1 MRRWSIPTNVHELD
15 QQGYEVD
22 EEIWDLNREKD
33 HLLFG
38 RNLMYQLA
46 VSHQYMDDEKAKE
59 GKGRSIRSSFRVHEL
74 RRQTFIP
81 YLAHVGYP
89 HRQNSVPSLRCS
101 FQYHQQHLQTLL
113 LVCCTYHKL
122 FNPAVATYWAWI
134 PLSSSWYWSLYFKPE
149 KSIRLPGKTY
159 RPFLCRAI
167 KSSSSK

>member
-1 MRRWSIPTNVHELD
+1 MQSRCSPVNFTTETHCRQQFIDAPLEYPNKRVCVGH
-15 QQGYEVD
+15 QQGYDGD

-46 VSHQYMDDEKAKE
+46 VSHQYMGDEKAKE

-113 LVCCTYHKL
+113 LVCCTCHKF
-122 FNPAVATYWAWI
+122 FNVAVATY
-134 PLSSSWYWSLYFKPE
+134 
-149 KSIRLPGKTY
+149 
-159 RPFLCRAI
+159 
-167 KSSSSK
+167 